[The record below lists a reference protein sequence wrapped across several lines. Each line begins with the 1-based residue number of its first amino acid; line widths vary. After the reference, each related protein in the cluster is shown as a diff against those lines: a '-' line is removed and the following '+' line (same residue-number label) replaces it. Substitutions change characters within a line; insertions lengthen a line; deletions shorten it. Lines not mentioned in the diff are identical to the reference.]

1 MTSKLKCILL
11 VDDDSVTNYIH
22 KRHIEYCEVTES
34 IQMANDGQ
42 VALDLI
48 TQKSNK
54 GVVGSNEVKLTP
66 DLIFLDINM
75 PRMNGWQ
82 FLEAYQKLE
91 EIEKTKVIILSTS
104 VDSADKLKA
113 ESYDSVSEYVVKPLN
128 EAKIN
133 NIMSTYF

>member
-22 KRHIEYCEVTES
+22 KKHIEYCGVADC
-34 IQMANDGQ
+34 IQIASDGQ
-42 VALDLI
+42 NALDII
-48 TQKSNK
+48 THKDEQ
-54 GVVGSNEVKLTP
+54 GVLADKQENFTP

-75 PRMNGWQ
+75 PKMNGWQ
-82 FLEAYQKLE
+82 FLEAYQRLE
-91 EIEKTKVIILSTS
+91 EIERSKVIILSTS

-113 ESYDSVSEYVVKPLN
+113 ESYESVSEYVVKPLD

>member
-11 VDDDSVTNYIH
+11 VDDDTITNIIH
-22 KRHIEYCEVTES
+22 KRHIEYCEVADC
-34 IQMANDGQ
+34 IQMASDGQ
-42 VALDLI
+42 VALDII
-48 TQKSNK
+48 TKKNNK
-54 GVVGSNEVKLTP
+54 DVPDKGRDKLTP
-66 DLIFLDINM
+66 ELIFLDINM

-82 FLEAYQKLE
+82 FLEAYQQLE
-91 EIEKTKVIILSTS
+91 EIEKSKVIILSTS

-128 EAKIN
+128 ETKIN